1 MKPKTY
7 HSRFCLA
14 TRNKFE
20 LFPDEV
26 QDKKYSII
34 YSFFSM
40 DLMSGVVL
48 DVGYGIVTC
57 AAMWKGEECPN
68 FVSCDPSEAT
78 PTKLADM
85 VHRVASGAIKDAEME
100 TTLKEHVI
108 VTGRYFYLV
117 MPSNLQKLNL

>member
-1 MKPKTY
+1 M
-7 HSRFCLA
+7 S
-14 TRNKFE
+14 
-20 LFPDEV
+20 
-26 QDKKYSII
+26 SII

-78 PTKLADM
+78 PTKLVDM
-85 VHRVASGAIKDAEME
+85 VHRVASGAIKNAENQA
-100 TTLKEHVI
+100 LKEHVV
-108 VTGRYFYLV
+108 VTGWFFFFNLV
-117 MPSNLQKLNL
+117 MPSNLQKLN

>member
-1 MKPKTY
+1 MKFKI
-7 HSRFCLA
+7 RNLA
-14 TRNKFE
+14 YAM
-20 LFPDEV
+20 
-26 QDKKYSII
+26 YSII

-40 DLMSGVVL
+40 DLMSGIVL

-108 VTGRYFYLV
+108 VTGWYFYLV